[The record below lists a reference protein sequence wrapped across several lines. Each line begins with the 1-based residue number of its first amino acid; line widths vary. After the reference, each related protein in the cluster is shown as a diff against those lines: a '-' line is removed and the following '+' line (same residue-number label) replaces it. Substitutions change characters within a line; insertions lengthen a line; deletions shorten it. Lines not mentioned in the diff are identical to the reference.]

1 MMTLD
6 SQLAQLE
13 KIDLVFRSPDEEPA
27 YSFKHALTQETA
39 YGSLLLK
46 ARRDIHREVAEAYEI
61 LFADRLDQFAA
72 LLAEHYGAARD
83 DAKTL
88 VFASRAGDEAFRVYA
103 APEAVHLYS
112 LALEAAK
119 RVKAEPNLVQHLFTN
134 RGRALELS
142 GRYDEA
148 LANYDEMEAL
158 ARARRDRSMELYSL
172 LERATLRSTPTPVSD
187 SVAGTALSEQAL
199 ALARELGDKRAEA
212 TALRNLM
219 LVNNFSGHLYE
230 AVEYGEESLTIARE
244 LGLREQVAATL
255 NDLFRPYAS
264 IGEYGRARAAADEAR
279 EFLRETG
286 DLPMLADNLSR
297 SARIA
302 CALGEYDHAITFSD
316 EARQISESIGNLWG
330 QSFCKM
336 FVAYVYFERGE
347 IATAIE
353 TMKECIRL
361 GEESGFMM
369 PQIATRA
376 DLGWVYGYLGAIEPG
391 LELARVGLARAEQR
405 VPTFRSWALA
415 CLTRLY
421 LMGGNIEKAEEAAK
435 EGDAAFVWDFA
446 QNAAIEMPLA
456 DAELAAAKGEYQ
468 RAIDV
473 IDNLIARLAP
483 LGIRAFG
490 SELLYLKGKSL
501 AAAGK
506 IDDAFEVLQRA
517 RAEAEALGSKRTLW
531 QVLAALGEI
540 EKQRGNATE
549 AKALRMRAKEIVEF
563 IAAQTPEEL
572 RVLFLDLPDVR
583 AVREEQGI
591 APF

>member
-13 KIDLVFRSPDEEPA
+13 DAELLFRSPEDEPE
-27 YSFKHALTQETA
+27 YFFRHTLTQETA

-72 LLAEHYGAARD
+72 LLAEHYAAARD

-88 VFASRAGDEAFRVYA
+88 VFASRAGDEAFRLYA

-112 LALEAAK
+112 LALDAAK
-119 RVKAEPNLVQHLFTN
+119 RIRAEPSLVQHLFTN

-142 GRYDEA
+142 GRYNEA
-148 LANYDEMEAL
+148 LANYDEMEAQ

-172 LERATLRSTPTPVSD
+172 IERATLRSTPTPVSD
-187 SVAGTALSEQAL
+187 STAGTALSEKAL
-199 ALARELGDKRAEA
+199 AMARELGDKRAEA

-230 AVEYGEESLTIARE
+230 AVKYGEESLTIARE

-279 EFLRETG
+279 DFLRETG

-302 CALGEYDHAITFSD
+302 CALGDYDRAITFSD

-330 QSFCKM
+330 QSFCRM

-376 DLGWVYGYLGAIEPG
+376 DLGWMYGYLGAIEPG

-421 LMGGNIEKAEEAAK
+421 LMGGNIDKAEEAAK
-435 EGDAAFVWDFA
+435 EGDAAFVSDFA

-456 DAELAAAKGEYQ
+456 DAEVAYAMGEYQ

-473 IDNLIARLAP
+473 IDDLIARLAP

-490 SELLYLKGKSL
+490 SELLYLKGKAL

-506 IDDAFEVLQRA
+506 IDDAFEVFQRA
-517 RAEAEALGSKRTLW
+517 RTEAEALGSQRTLW
-531 QVLAALGEI
+531 QILAAISELEGP
-540 EKQRGNATE
+540 RGNKNK
-549 AKALRMRAKEIVEF
+549 AKESRERAREIVEY

-572 RVLFLDLPDVR
+572 RKGFLDLPQ
-583 AVREEQGI
+583 VRELTRRMGGTI
-591 APF
+591 D